1 MTAIAR
7 DFAHNHSTTASAT
20 IGDANTIT
28 DANAARGNTTF
39 GDFTQQNLS
48 GGIDA
53 RHSHF
58 DRVRDM
64 IGSNQSITHNY
75 GTQTDLTPM
84 IEAYLDDLQ
93 IECCRL
99 PLADVD
105 GDNFDQNQS
114 VLDAVYTMLEVAST
128 VDVSE
133 DDQQNM
139 VGREQ
144 PRQRTALEVVSA
156 HGRLVLLGEPGGG
169 KSTFVNY
176 LTLVLAHAHRNPT
189 ALDHLAGWTHGAVIP
204 IRLILRE
211 CAIWVEQHGAGIGAA
226 DLVWRC
232 REGHPSP
239 SAR

>member
-28 DANAARGNTTF
+28 DANAAFGNTTF
-39 GDFTQQNLS
+39 GDFTQKTIS
-48 GGIDA
+48 GGIDL
-53 RHSHF
+53 SGSQI

-64 IGSNQSITHNY
+64 IGGNQSITNNY
-75 GTQTDLTPM
+75 GPQIDLTPL

-105 GDNFDQNQS
+105 GDNFDPQQNQS

-144 PRQRTALEVVSA
+144 PRQRTALEAVSA

-169 KSTFVNY
+169 TSRPEAKTRVTRRHTIKTCTISCVQRF
-176 LTLVLAHAHRNPT
+176 LCRFSSRFC
-189 ALDHLAGWTHGAVIP
+189 VI
-204 IRLILRE
+204 
-211 CAIWVEQHGAGIGAA
+211 
-226 DLVWRC
+226 
-232 REGHPSP
+232 
-239 SAR
+239 